1 MSSMDTQLGEYARQL
16 PIGATIV
23 VLAAFIS
30 SNLVEVIGDLSHNGH
45 KMVVVYVGDSP
56 CPDMPD
62 GVLVH
67 EIGEYLAEMELSDEF
82 GPG

>member
-1 MSSMDTQLGEYARQL
+1 MSSMDMQLGEYARQL

-30 SNLVEVIGDLSHNGH
+30 SRLVEVIGDLKGKGH
-45 KMVVVYVGDSP
+45 KMVVIYVGDTS

-67 EIGEYLAEMELSDEF
+67 EIGDYLARMELASEF